1 MMAYM
6 NFLDVREA
14 DNWHYRG
21 EGAANLVLAYNGSDP
36 ALIGKVLRL
45 RKLVGNAGKLSHGA
59 KETPILLPEEQIL
72 WAEWPRMAAATSTAE
87 LNHAY
92 IGDVLR
98 PLLGDKHVDPG
109 SLVDVSRSFVE
120 ALNRNIAHRRPAWR
134 AETGSL
140 ILSSGIGLLIS
151 DHSSFSIPRDILTE
165 MPPTIT
171 VEIKPK
177 CGFLPVFPVMNEDNL
192 IKTIVSRFAM
202 HQTLKLSQGKIKN
215 ISKYS
220 PLDLF
225 SGSESGIYKA
235 ICDLFMTPQNNL
247 RIFCNGKEVFGEFDD
262 TSTSPEEA
270 RVQLENVL
278 GEFLPSG
285 AEGPVVAFQK
295 LISHL
300 LFRSNVL
307 KKLLIVQKLDVVD
320 IEGSIQAYEM
330 FLKHLKSSAPH
341 SGVQEST
348 PNGKITATTGSP
360 PQQTNLLN
368 GTLHVNEPRKHT
380 KVPRTFEECR
390 TIIRDFL
397 ISATAKDCGIMLTL
411 LPVGSMMSDDI
422 SLPGSYV
429 VTYSGRQYLHK
440 VHLLD
445 LDVKQLKKLP
455 HYFQLDK
462 EIVTAYRSCSCMD
475 SSFSTPLPDCVVSS
489 EDS

>member
-1 MMAYM
+1 MT
-6 NFLDVREA
+6 DTEV
-14 DNWHYRG
+14 
-21 EGAANLVLAYNGSDP
+21 V
-36 ALIGKVLRL
+36 
-45 RKLVGNAGKLSHGA
+45 
-59 KETPILLPEEQIL
+59 
-72 WAEWPRMAAATSTAE
+72 
-87 LNHAY
+87 
-92 IGDVLR
+92 
-98 PLLGDKHVDPG
+98 
-109 SLVDVSRSFVE
+109 
-120 ALNRNIAHRRPAWR
+120 
-134 AETGSL
+134 
-140 ILSSGIGLLIS
+140 
-151 DHSSFSIPRDILTE
+151 FS
-165 MPPTIT
+165 
-171 VEIKPK
+171 V
-177 CGFLPVFPVMNEDNL
+177 
-192 IKTIVSRFAM
+192 
-202 HQTLKLSQGKIKN
+202 QIKN

-380 KVPRTFEECR
+380 KVPCTFEECR

-440 VHLLD
+440 VCQEKTNI
-445 LDVKQLKKLP
+445 LDVMLYL
-455 HYFQLDK
+455 
-462 EIVTAYRSCSCMD
+462 
-475 SSFSTPLPDCVVSS
+475 
-489 EDS
+489 

>member
-1 MMAYM
+1 MMANM
-6 NFLDVREA
+6 TFLDVREA

-21 EGAANLVLAYNGSDP
+21 EGAANLVLAYHGCDP

-45 RKLVGNAGKLSHGA
+45 RKYVGNAEKISHGA
-59 KETPILLPEEQIL
+59 KDTPILFPEEQVL

-92 IGDVLR
+92 IRDVLR
-98 PLLGDKHVDPG
+98 PLMGDKHVDPG

-140 ILSSGIGLLIS
+140 IVSSGIGLLIS

-165 MPPTIT
+165 LPPTIT

-177 CGFLPVFPVMNEDNL
+177 CGFLPVSPVIKEENL
-192 IKTIVSRFAM
+192 IKTTVSRFAM
-202 HQTLKLSQGKIKN
+202 HQTLKLLQGKIKH

-247 RIFCNGKEVFGEFDD
+247 RIFCNGKEVYGDFDGS
-262 TSTSPEEA
+262 STSPVDA
-270 RVQLENVL
+270 RVQLEYVL
-278 GEFLPSG
+278 NEFLPSG
-285 AEGPVVAFQK
+285 AEGPVVSFQK

-300 LFRSNVL
+300 LFRSNIL
-307 KKLLIVQKLDVVD
+307 KKLLIVQKLDAIDV
-320 IEGSIQAYEM
+320 EGSIQAYDK
-330 FLKHLKSSAPH
+330 FLKHLKSSAPPL
-341 SGVQEST
+341 GAQES
-348 PNGKITATTGSP
+348 PLNGPVTATTGSP
-360 PQQTNLLN
+360 PQQTKLVN
-368 GTLHVNEPRKHT
+368 GTPHVNEPGKHT
-380 KVPRTFEECR
+380 KVPHTFEECR
-390 TIIRDFL
+390 TILRDFL

-411 LPVGSMMSDDI
+411 LPMMADDI
-422 SLPGSYV
+422 SLPGSNV

-455 HYFQLDK
+455 HYFQLDE
-462 EIVTAYRSCSCMD
+462 EIVTAYRS
-475 SSFSTPLPDCVVSS
+475 SSSAC
-489 EDS
+489 